1 VGLSPWQAGFIFPT
15 PRRATRQA
23 SQSLVSSHPVRV
35 LALVLI
41 STPASLADKPAVAA
55 MWDEV
60 SNLEDPLNPAFVDQF
75 VCSFPEALPDEFL
88 DLLVSESLKV
98 PASDRKETLRGLT
111 AADSSVIMNRITAPT
126 LLISADED
134 AFVSEDQE
142 IIRRAVPDAR
152 LQIYKGAGHAVHL
165 ARPDR
170 IVDDVV
176 DFVAKTVTT
185 TGS

>member
-1 VGLSPWQAGFIFPT
+1 
-15 PRRATRQA
+15 
-23 SQSLVSSHPVRV
+23 
-35 LALVLI
+35 
-41 STPASLADKPAVAA
+41 

-142 IIRRAVPDAR
+142 IIRRAVPDAASR
-152 LQIYKGAGHAVHL
+152 STKEL
-165 ARPDR
+165 ATRSTWHVR
-170 IVDDVV
+170 IVLS
-176 DFVAKTVTT
+176 TT
-185 TGS
+185 LSTSSPRQSPPRARKWCVCGSGPGAIDRACPTPLPGSW